1 MTCDQFVCIVLY
13 NCFKF
18 ELVMCTLCSKILYA
32 NCTHMGH
39 LHTELILSHEHLHVL
54 ALFSFF
60 LALQASFVADGSA
73 DISIDDPD
81 FWEKWAKKAHLD
93 LDQLANKVGSFLVSY
108 LCYLLLFFF
117 HISLSFFCFLCYF
130 YLPPLNIMYIIHFTG

>member
-1 MTCDQFVCIVLY
+1 MY
-13 NCFKF
+13 
-18 ELVMCTLCSKILYA
+18 VMFKILYE
-32 NCTHMGH
+32 NCSHTGN

-93 LDQLANKVGSFLVSY
+93 LDQLANKVGSFL
-108 LCYLLLFFF
+108 LFRVCVTSFISFF
-117 HISLSFFCFLCYF
+117 LSFFLSSISHAISIFLLLHVYNVCICYR
-130 YLPPLNIMYIIHFTG
+130 II